1 MRRGLAHESVHGFGV
16 RGNALRGHGDPG
28 LAHQRLSLFTLLR
41 QDDGDDV
48 TSAAGARGAPRPVQV
63 CLVLSGRID
72 MHYQLHIIDVDA
84 AGRDIGGDQNHDVTG
99 GKFREVAI
107 TGRLRE
113 VPVQINGRNSRL
125 GELLGELAGLMLGAQ
140 EQDAASIA

>member
-1 MRRGLAHESVHGFGV
+1 VRRGLAHESVHGFGV
-16 RGNALRGHGDPG
+16 RSDPLRGHGDPG
-28 LAHQRLSLFTLLR
+28 LAHQRLSLFTLFR

-48 TSAAGARGAPRPVQV
+48 TSAAGTCGAPRPVQV

-72 MHYQLHIIDVDA
+72 MDHQLDIINVNA
-84 AGRDIGGDQNHDVTG
+84 AGCDIGGDQNHDITG
-99 GKFREVAI
+99 CKFREVAV

-113 VPVQINGRNSRL
+113 IPVQINGRNSRL
-125 GELLGELAGLMLGAQ
+125 GELLGKLAGLMLGAQ